1 MFKWTIMLRNSYL
14 VIKDSRWDMKKF
26 LNRSCQMVTHTFK
39 TISKWHLKKSAI
51 CKWWKSERVN
61 NGIWCSSNNRFSSNN
76 NYKWAIKMDS
86 LRWDLL
92 TNNLATQDNSLNS
105 SQMNSIFNSNS
116 NSSSS
121 SINTMLWLN
130 SSSSNRTNISSNNNL
145 ISSISLNLTMISQ
158 SLKDLWNLNR

>member
-1 MFKWTIMLRNSYL
+1 
-14 VIKDSRWDMKKF
+14 
-26 LNRSCQMVTHTFK
+26 
-39 TISKWHLKKSAI
+39 
-51 CKWWKSERVN
+51 
-61 NGIWCSSNNRFSSNN
+61 
-76 NYKWAIKMDS
+76 MDS